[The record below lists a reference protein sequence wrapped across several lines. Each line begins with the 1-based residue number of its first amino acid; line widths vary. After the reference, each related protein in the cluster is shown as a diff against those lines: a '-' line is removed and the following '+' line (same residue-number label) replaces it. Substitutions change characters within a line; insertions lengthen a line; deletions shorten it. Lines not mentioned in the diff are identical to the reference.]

1 VTIPLYAPV
10 FLLVGVC
17 ALCPRP
23 RWMRRVDWPLLA
35 FWLGYL
41 VFFTGFCVFMVW
53 VAERVAA

>member
-1 VTIPLYAPV
+1 MA
-10 FLLVGVC
+10 
-17 ALCPRP
+17 ADRSAASA
-23 RWMRRVDWPLLA
+23 RRVDWPLLA